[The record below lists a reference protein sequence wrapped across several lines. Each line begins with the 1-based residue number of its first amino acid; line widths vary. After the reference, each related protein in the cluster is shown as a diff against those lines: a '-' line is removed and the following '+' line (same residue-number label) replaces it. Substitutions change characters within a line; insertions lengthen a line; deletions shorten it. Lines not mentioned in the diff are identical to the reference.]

1 MTTEPPVQA
10 LAALDDR
17 IQRNHRDLVAF
28 LARRVGGEAEELAQ
42 ETWLRVARAAP
53 ECADDEGFRRYAF
66 TVARRLV
73 IDHYRRRAVRSVVV
87 ALDGGLERA
96 ADRSADPHGRA
107 SAAQILQV
115 VERSLGAMKPEV
127 AEVFRRRTT
136 TGASFKEI
144 AADQGVSI
152 NTALGR
158 HHHATRQIR
167 KALAAA
173 GLLPGDPP

>member
-17 IQRNHRDLVAF
+17 IQRNHRRLVAF
-28 LARRVGGEAEELAQ
+28 LARRVGSEAEELAQ
-42 ETWLRVARAAP
+42 ETWLRIARALP
-53 ECADDEGFRRYAF
+53 DFADDEAFRRYAF
-66 TVARRLV
+66 TVARRLA

-87 ALDGGLERA
+87 ALDGGLDQA

-107 SAAQILQV
+107 NAAQILAV
-115 VERSLGAMKPEV
+115 VEGALAAMKPEV
-127 AEVFRRRTT
+127 AHVFRRRTT
-136 TGASFKEI
+136 SADSFKEI
-144 AADQGVSI
+144 ARDQGVSI

-167 KALAAA
+167 RALAAR
-173 GLLPGDPP
+173 GLLPGETP